1 MADAG
6 AEDEGR
12 SGEGGAGGKP
22 LSRLVSVTL
31 DPSSIERGTP
41 DQEHERQIAVYDLVE
56 ENHFALPDGR
66 EGPFALTIGMMNQR
80 LVLDIRTETGDH
92 VITHGLSLSPFRRVI
107 KDYFL
112 ICESYYAAIRTAT
125 AEQIEAIDMGRRG
138 IHNEAADIVIDR
150 LKGKVE
156 IDFATARRLFTLLAA
171 LSWTGR
177 EA

>member
-1 MADAG
+1 MAD
-6 AEDEGR
+6 EEHRDEGP
-12 SGEGGAGGKP
+12 GGAARKP
-22 LSRLVSVTL
+22 SCRLVSVTL
-31 DPSSIERGTP
+31 DEASIERGTP

-56 ENHFALPDGR
+56 ENYFSLPDGR
-66 EGPFALTIGMMNQR
+66 DGPFALTIGMMNQR
-80 LVLDIRTETGDH
+80 LVLDIRTESGEH

-138 IHNEAADIVIDR
+138 IHNEAADIVIER

-156 IDFATARRLFTLLAA
+156 IDFQTARRLFTLLAA

-177 EA
+177 ET

>member
-1 MADAG
+1 MAETG
-6 AEDEGR
+6 ANEEEGQ
-12 SGEGGAGGKP
+12 GGAAPKD
-22 LSRLVSVTL
+22 SCRLVSVTL
-31 DPSSIERGTP
+31 DPGSIERGTP

-66 EGPFALTIGMMNQR
+66 EGPFALTIGLMNQR
-80 LVLDIRTETGDH
+80 LVLDIRTEGGEH

-107 KDYFL
+107 KDYFM

-138 IHNEAADIVIDR
+138 IHNEAADIVLDR
-150 LKGKVE
+150 LKGKVDL
-156 IDFATARRLFTLLAA
+156 DFQTARRLFTLLAA

-177 EA
+177 EG

>member
-1 MADAG
+1 MTEAAPPD
-6 AEDEGR
+6 
-12 SGEGGAGGKP
+12 P
-22 LSRLVSVTL
+22 NQRLVAVTL
-31 DPSSIERGTP
+31 DQASIERGTP
-41 DQEHERQIAVYDLVE
+41 DQEHERLTAIYDLVE
-56 ENHFALPDGR
+56 ENRFALPDGR
-66 EGPFALTIGMMNQR
+66 AGPFTLRIGLMNQR
-80 LVLDIRTETGDH
+80 LVLDIRTEAGDH

-112 ICESYYAAIRTAT
+112 ICESYYAAIRSAT

-138 IHNEAADIVIDR
+138 IHNEAAEIVMER
-150 LKGKVE
+150 LAGKVV

>member
-1 MADAG
+1 MT
-6 AEDEGR
+6 DEGQ
-12 SGEGGAGGKP
+12 GEEGPGGATRKP
-22 LSRLVSVTL
+22 SCRLVSVRL
-31 DPSSIERGTP
+31 DEASIERGTP

-80 LVLDIRTETGDH
+80 LVLDIRTQAGEH

-138 IHNEAADIVIDR
+138 IHNEAADIVIER

-156 IDFATARRLFTLLAA
+156 VDFPTARRLFTLLAA

-177 EA
+177 ET

>member
-1 MADAG
+1 MAD
-6 AEDEGR
+6 
-12 SGEGGAGGKP
+12 SGPSEGGETRNPAC
-22 LSRLVSVTL
+22 RLVSVTL
-31 DPSSIERGTP
+31 DPASIERGTP
-41 DQEHERQIAVYDLVE
+41 DQEHERQIAIYDLVE
-56 ENHFALPDGR
+56 ENRFALPDGR

-80 LVLDIRTETGDH
+80 LVLDIRTESGDH

-138 IHNEAADIVIDR
+138 IHNEAADIVIER

-177 EA
+177 ET